1 MDAQSYPFLI
11 KNAVSPEVLD
21 HVTEVTLL
29 NWGRFKGNKTG
40 DGSGRQ
46 FLVVDFVTPEGDR
59 LLFDVKQELAARY
72 DLGAYVV
79 PPGLMDFINV
89 ITEGGF
95 VHEHTDPDLPGRAH
109 VRINVVVK
117 QTAGCLPLLDGIPIA
132 VGRGDAWLNL
142 ASRCKHATTPV
153 EGPGYRSAISFGFQI
168 DANRGH
174 ELYRIHQ
181 QWLAD
186 VCDKSAREP
195 AAPETVGKKDS
206 DKKQDAA
213 PPETDKHR

>member
-1 MDAQSYPFLI
+1 MQAQSYPFVL
-11 KNAVSPEVLD
+11 KNAVTSEFLD
-21 HVTEVTLL
+21 HVTAVTLQ
-29 NWGRFKGNKTG
+29 NESRFKSNKTG
-40 DGSGRQ
+40 NGSGRK
-46 FLVVDFVTPEGDR
+46 FLVIDFVTPDGDR

-72 DLGAYVV
+72 DLGEYMV

-95 VHEHTDPDLPGRAH
+95 VHEHTDPDQPGRCH
-109 VRINVVVK
+109 VRINVLVK

-132 VGRGDAWLNL
+132 VERGDVWLNL

-168 DANRGH
+168 HEARGR
-174 ELYRIHQ
+174 ELYRVHQ

-186 VCDKSAREP
+186 VRSRH
-195 AAPETVGKKDS
+195 PEHGS
-206 DKKQDAA
+206 L
-213 PPETDKHR
+213 PEETL

>member
-11 KNAVSPEVLD
+11 KNAVGSGVLD
-21 HVTEVTLL
+21 HVTQVTLL
-29 NWGRFKGNKTG
+29 NWDRFKSNKTG

-46 FLVVDFVTPEGDR
+46 FVVIDFVTPEGDR
-59 LLFDVKQELAARY
+59 LLFDVKQDLAARY
-72 DLGAYVV
+72 NLGGYVV

-95 VHEHTDPDLPGRAH
+95 VHEHTDPDLPGRCH

-132 VGRGDAWLNL
+132 VERGDAWLNL

-168 DANRGH
+168 DENRGQ
-174 ELYRIHQ
+174 ELYRTHQ
-181 QWLAD
+181 QWLAE
-186 VCDKSAREP
+186 VRSRFPRECASP
-195 AAPETVGKKDS
+195 AKTV
-206 DKKQDAA
+206 
-213 PPETDKHR
+213 

>member
-1 MDAQSYPFLI
+1 MEAQSYPFLI
-11 KNAVSPEVLD
+11 KNAVTSEILD
-21 HVTEVTLL
+21 HVTEVTLQ
-29 NWGRFKGNKTG
+29 NEDRFKTNKTG
-40 DGSGRQ
+40 DGSGRK
-46 FLVVDFVTPEGDR
+46 FLVIDFVTPEGDR

-72 DLGAYVV
+72 DLGEYMV
-79 PPGLMDFINV
+79 PPGLMDFINI

-95 VHEHTDPDLPGRAH
+95 VHGHTDPDQPGRCH

-132 VGRGDAWLNL
+132 VERGDAWLNL

-168 DANRGH
+168 HENRGR

-181 QWLAD
+181 QWLAEVRD
-186 VCDKSAREP
+186 RYPHECTAP
-195 AAPETVGKKDS
+195 AKAI
-206 DKKQDAA
+206 
-213 PPETDKHR
+213 

>member
-1 MDAQSYPFLI
+1 MDAQSYPFLL
-11 KNAVSPEVLD
+11 KNAVAPEILD
-21 HVTEVTLL
+21 HVTEVTLQ
-29 NWGRFKGNKTG
+29 NWSRFKTNKTG

-46 FLVVDFVTPEGDR
+46 FLVIDFVTPEGDR
-59 LLFDVKQELAARY
+59 LLFDAKQDLAARY

-89 ITEGGF
+89 ITEGVF
-95 VHEHTDPDLPGRAH
+95 VHEHTDPDMPGRCH

-132 VGRGDAWLNL
+132 VERGDAWLNL

-168 DANRGH
+168 DANRGR
-174 ELYRIHQ
+174 ELYRIHE

-186 VCDKSAREP
+186 VRARLAREDG
-195 AAPETVGKKDS
+195 ART
-206 DKKQDAA
+206 
-213 PPETDKHR
+213 RN